1 MTAES
6 QINAIKSSKNIVK
19 IDLYAMSRFFMRIDK
34 GDYKVSKKTK
44 QKRKVVKQLGFTTG
58 LRVGFAKTYLCKSAR
73 ELRHVFMQ
81 FYYTKTTR
89 MIVEKDKK
97 KKKKKN
103 LGKGVKSMKVARK
116 MRKKKKKTL

>member
-1 MTAES
+1 MAEA
-6 QINAIKSSKNIVK
+6 QIDAIKSSKNIAK

-73 ELRHVFMQ
+73 ELRHVFLQ

-89 MIVEKDKK
+89 MV
-97 KKKKKN
+97 
-103 LGKGVKSMKVARK
+103 V
-116 MRKKKKKTL
+116 